1 MSSEQTAMDETPEP
15 PTDQEGLLRF
25 SLLYPS
31 RDGWQPVL
39 VGGVVLL
46 FFWLILPLFIVAGYF
61 VRLTQ
66 AAGRDDVE
74 PPTFD
79 DWWELLIDGVKLVV
93 VLLPA
98 AIVYALAVFLTAEV
112 YEPLAFPVAIVGFY
126 VYPSIY
132 MNYAVTGSW
141 KSAYSPSI
149 LIEQL
154 TTTTY
159 LYGFLLYVLVINGI
173 GVLVATLLL
182 GVSLLTIVGWII
194 IWPMI
199 YFYWYGIDAALWGRV
214 YTRLEST

>member
-1 MSSEQTAMDETPEP
+1 MSSEQTGTGKTPAP
-15 PTDQEGLLRF
+15 PTDDEGLLRF
-25 SLLYPS
+25 SLLYPG
-31 RDGWQPVL
+31 RDGWQTVL
-39 VGGVVLL
+39 IGGIVLL
-46 FFWLILPLFIVAGYF
+46 FVWLIIPLFIITGYF
-61 VRLTQ
+61 LRLTQ
-66 AAGRDDVE
+66 AAGRGNVE

-79 DWWELLIDGVKLVV
+79 EWWDLLVDGVKLVF

-98 AIVYALAVFLTAEV
+98 ALVYALAVFLAAEI
-112 YEPLAFPVAIVGFY
+112 YEPLAFPVAIAGFY

-132 MNYAVTGSW
+132 MNYAVTGDW
-141 KSAYSPSI
+141 KTAYSPSI

-173 GVLVATLLL
+173 GVIVAALLL

-214 YTRLEST
+214 YNRLETN

>member
-1 MSSEQTAMDETPEP
+1 MSSEETGTEETLAP
-15 PTDQEGLLRF
+15 PTDDEGLLRF
-25 SLLYPS
+25 SLLYPG
-31 RDGWQPVL
+31 RDGWQTVL
-39 VGGVVLL
+39 VGGILLL
-46 FFWLILPLFIVAGYF
+46 FSWLIIPLFIAAGYF
-61 VRLTQ
+61 VRLTH
-66 AAGRDDVE
+66 AAGRGNVE

-79 DWWELLIDGVKLVV
+79 EWWDLLVDGVKLVF

-98 AIVYALAVFLTAEV
+98 ALVYALAVFLAAEI
-112 YEPLAFPVAIVGFY
+112 YEPLAFPVAIAGFY

-132 MNYAVTGSW
+132 MNYAVTDDW
-141 KSAYSPSI
+141 KTAYNPSI

-173 GVLVATLLL
+173 GVIVATLLL

-199 YFYWYGIDAALWGRV
+199 YFYWYGIDAALWGCV
-214 YTRLEST
+214 YSRLEAS